1 MREKKD
7 TFGIT
12 CKAMPIG
19 AKEPL
24 IKFHTK
30 FGRNRIET
38 VELILAAFLQKN
50 AGYDA
55 GADFQQRDLDV
66 ILEAMK

>member
-1 MREKKD
+1 
-7 TFGIT
+7 
-12 CKAMPIG
+12 MPVS
-19 AKEPL
+19 AKQPL
-24 IKFHTK
+24 IDYHKSI
-30 FGRNRIET
+30 GRSRIET
-38 VELILAAFLQKN
+38 VELIIAAFLQKN